1 MKKEL
6 FRNILVS
13 NLIRRIKINF
23 MSTSQKTNENKQQ
36 LKIDITSD
44 NICPWCYV
52 GKRRLEKALSQ
63 IDTSNINVSIS
74 WYPFELDPNL
84 PNDGSLLKMDRYK
97 QKFGEERIKQMLPQM
112 TETGQQEGIQF
123 SFGGKIGSTF
133 DSHRLLY
140 YVKQQENG
148 QQKQN
153 DLINILFRSYFE
165 QEQDLSNHQ
174 VLIKAAEQIGFNQ
187 DKIKEFLQ
195 SDQYK
200 KEVQQELNQ
209 SKQEGISGV
218 PHFRINDKIQ
228 LSGAQDPQQFIQ
240 AFRKAGVNV

>member
-1 MKKEL
+1 MA
-6 FRNILVS
+6 
-13 NLIRRIKINF
+13 
-23 MSTSQKTNENKQQ
+23 TSQKQ

-63 IDTSNINVSIS
+63 IDKSNVNVSIS
-74 WYPFELDPNL
+74 WYPYELDHGL
-84 PNDGSLLKMDRYK
+84 PQDGSLLKMDRYK
-97 QKFGEERIKQMLPQM
+97 QKFGEARVKQMVPQM
-112 TETGQQEGIQF
+112 TETGKQEGINF

-133 DSHRLLY
+133 DSHRLLH

-148 QQKQN
+148 EKKQN
-153 DLINILFRSYFE
+153 DLINILFRAYFE
-165 QEQDLSNHQ
+165 DEQDLSDHQ
-174 VLIKAAEQIGFNQ
+174 VLTKAAEQIGFNGNE
-187 DKIKEFLQ
+187 IKQFLQ

-200 KEVQQELNQ
+200 KEVQHEINQ
-209 SKQEGISGV
+209 SQQQGISGV
-218 PHFRINDKIQ
+218 PHFRINDKIE

>member
-1 MKKEL
+1 
-6 FRNILVS
+6 
-13 NLIRRIKINF
+13 
-23 MSTSQKTNENKQQ
+23 MSTSQKTNGNKQQQQ

-44 NICPWCYV
+44 NICPWCFI

-74 WYPFELDPNL
+74 WYPFQLDPGL
-84 PNDGSLLKMDRYK
+84 PRDGSLIKLDRYK
-97 QKFGEERIKQMLPQM
+97 QKFGETRVKQMLPQM
-112 TETGQQEGIQF
+112 IETGKQEGIEF
-123 SFGGKIGSTF
+123 SFGGKVGSTF

-148 QQKQN
+148 EKKQN
-153 DLINILFRSYFE
+153 DLINILFHYYFE
-165 QEQDLSNHQ
+165 QEQDLSDHQ
-174 VLIKAAEQIGFNQ
+174 VLIKAAEQVGFNPVE
-187 DKIKEFLQ
+187 IKQFLQ

-200 KEVQQELNQ
+200 KEVQQEINQ
-209 SKQEGISGV
+209 SQEEGISGV
-218 PHFRINDKIQ
+218 PHFRINDRIE